1 MSIVSQTEK
10 LQIHAAKGSDHF
22 LVVGTLCFAVL
33 FCAVRNIGVCRINV
47 HMVKQILMHEIV
59 VALVVVSCESFVLI
73 QIGCLHLRKIDI
85 SVFIFLNQTFVGP
98 DR

>member
-1 MSIVSQTEK
+1 MRRLRKICSRLIEADMSIVSQTEK

-22 LVVGTLCFAVL
+22 FVVGALCFAVL

-73 QIGCLHLRKIDI
+73 QIGCLHL
-85 SVFIFLNQTFVGP
+85 
-98 DR
+98 